1 MEPQSSGGI
10 ELLVLITL
18 FIVAYFA
25 VCQPKADDDE
35 SEKRDA

>member
-18 FIVAYFA
+18 FIVVYFA
-25 VCQPKADDDE
+25 VCQPKAGDDE
-35 SEKRDA
+35 ADERDA